1 MPVTTGSLITAAFY
15 NALQSA
21 IATILGTGVG
31 GYGQT
36 VTSSQ
41 VTNLVLDQATHWN
54 KLKTDIQSCRA
65 FQSAAAFTEAQL
77 PTITTAQLIR
87 ASDINLYESA
97 VNAVVSGYTGN
108 LMLVTGAFSDSR
120 TTTWSTSIDD
130 SVLIDFGTVA
140 NANAFFTNGGEVT
153 MILTQPTIANPHDA
167 AWSAGFNGMGT
178 VSMANA
184 ATSRSGSMGIP
195 ATTKGWTTLTT
206 TDTIILDGTD
216 LNKSSTAYSYGGG
229 IDDLLIRAKK
239 NATGTGVIITT
250 SIANNKTDTISAST
264 KLSFGYKKRVD
275 MSTPTFA
282 FNGGNTFNT

>member
-15 NALQSA
+15 NALQSS
-21 IATILGTGVG
+21 IATILGVG

-41 VTNLVLDQATHWN
+41 VSNVVLDQAAHWN
-54 KLKTDIQSCRA
+54 NLKTDIQLCRTY
-65 FQSAAAFTEAQL
+65 QNAAAFSSAEL
-77 PTITTAQLIR
+77 PSFTLGQLIK
-87 ASDINLYESA
+87 ASDINLYETA
-97 VNAVVSGYTGN
+97 VNTIKANYTGN
-108 LMLVTGAFSDSR
+108 MMLVVGAFSDSR
-120 TTTWSTSIDD
+120 TTTWSTTIDD

-140 NANAFFTNGGEVT
+140 NANAFFTNGGE
-153 MILTQPTIANPHDA
+153 LTFVLSQPTIVNPHDA

-178 VSMANA
+178 VTLASAG
-184 ATSRSGSMGIP
+184 TTRSGSMGIP
-195 ATTKGWTTLTT
+195 STTKGWNSLTT
-206 TDTIILDGTD
+206 TDVVILDGTD

-229 IDDLLIRAKK
+229 IDDLSIKAKK

-250 SIANNKTDTISAST
+250 TIANNKTDPISPST

-282 FNGGNTFNT
+282 FNGGNTFNV